1 MAAGGVMTVRF
12 TFRAGRIRFSAPVID
27 GKESESMSNR
37 TVRYTASEIGR
48 VRVVAD
54 VLPALADV
62 VPREDN
68 VKVTLCLSPRSLD
81 FFKREARKRGV
92 SYRRMIRTL
101 VDTYAERRAGRNPGS
116 GKARMPPAV
125 KDRRTA
131 YDEVA
136 GYRIIPIPLQ

>member
-1 MAAGGVMTVRF
+1 
-12 TFRAGRIRFSAPVID
+12 
-27 GKESESMSNR
+27 MSNR

-125 KDRRTA
+125 KARRTA